1 MPRAVTRALSSCALI
16 VAVTFGLTATAA
28 GPRLPARVLRVCA
41 DPANLPFSNEHLEG
55 FENRIADL
63 IAKDLNAAVEYR
75 WMPQRRGFI
84 RLTLK
89 AGECDLVM
97 GVPSEYDLVLATKPY
112 YRSTY
117 VFVTA
122 TSRHLQLRS
131 FDDPVLRE
139 LRIGIHASTE
149 DGANQP
155 PAHALARR
163 GITAN
168 IVGFKMFDEESVV
181 NPQGRVIDAVANGDI
196 DVAIVWGPFGGY
208 FAKRQKVDLEVVP
221 VSPALDRP
229 ALPFTFD
236 ISMGVRQGEDAF
248 KSELEGIL
256 DRRRNDIKKI
266 LDEYGIPIVEVA
278 DTAKR
283 SEE

>member
-1 MPRAVTRALSSCALI
+1 MSPCVLI
-16 VAVTFGLTATAA
+16 VAVTLPLTAATAA
-28 GPRLPARVLRVCA
+28 RPGPPGRALRVCA
-41 DPANLPFSNEHLEG
+41 DPANLPFSNERLEG
-55 FENRIADL
+55 FENRIANL
-63 IAKDLNAAVEYR
+63 IAKDLHAAVAYR

-97 GVPSEYDLVLATKPY
+97 GVPTEYDMVLATKPY

-117 VFVTA
+117 VFVSA
-122 TSRHLQLRS
+122 KNRHLQLRS
-131 FDDPVLRE
+131 FDDPVLRG
-139 LRIGIHASTE
+139 LRIGLHASTE
-149 DGANQP
+149 DGYNQP

-181 NPQGRVIDAVANGDI
+181 NPQGRIIDAVAKGAI

-208 FAKRQKVDLEVVP
+208 FARQQAVEMEVVP
-221 VSPALDRP
+221 VSPALDGP
-229 ALPFTFD
+229 ALPFTYD
-236 ISMGVRQGEDAF
+236 ISMGVRKGENAF

-256 DRRRNDIKKI
+256 DRRRTDISKI
-266 LDEYGIPIVEVA
+266 LDEYGVPTVRVA
-278 DTAKR
+278 DASK
-283 SEE
+283 E